1 MATPT
6 ITQTTQTY
14 QGIPIVCARIVCT
27 EACSYKFQGVV
38 NAPDDYLFQLVV
50 KANAARTLT
59 ITCGGSVDTLDITSS
74 FDRYVMAF
82 PDVAVVDND
91 SLYIDFPAGTYYL
104 YNLQLERGTN
114 ATKWQPA
121 PEDAAAYSDKA
132 AAAAV
137 DGQTQQDIFNR
148 LTNNGAVQG
157 LTLVN
162 GQLYINASYIQSGT
176 LVLGGVN
183 NGNGTLKVVDAN
195 GNTVGTWTNA
205 GINMISGTIGGWT
218 ITDDTIYKVDYFL
231 GRPSSEAG
239 LASGWT
245 DTSAYTRSY
254 DSDGVKYDQASLR
267 NGHLNLARYDP
278 DVSSY
283 ASWAGEIKSSN
294 AVYAAIDNY
303 PMLVFD
309 ADRCM
314 KFYVNSDNFLHYH
327 YSSTGATMPAGMPLE
342 ARKLY
347 LLPPNGVEVRSNFTV
362 TGTKSREVDTDDY
375 GSRLLYCYEM
385 PSPMFGDVG
394 EGEIGEDGL
403 AYIWLDSIF
412 AQTITTGNYQVF
424 LQKYGD
430 GSAFVKERRADRFVV
445 QGTPGLSF
453 GWELKAKQSD
463 FDQLRLEK
471 DGGQFVPPESDLGEQ
486 AAEYITTLKDGRIS
500 A

>member
-27 EACSYKFQGVV
+27 EECSFKFQGIV

-59 ITCGGSVDTLDITSS
+59 ITCGGSVDTLDITAT

-82 PDVAVVDND
+82 PEVAVADND

-157 LTLVN
+157 LTLLN

-183 NGNGTLKVVDAN
+183 NGNGTLKVVDAK
-195 GNTVGTWTNA
+195 GDTVGTWTNA
-205 GINMISGTIGGWT
+205 GINMISGTVGGWT
-218 ITDDTIYKVDYFL
+218 ITDDTIYKVDYF
-231 GRPSSEAG
+231 GDRPSSEAG

-245 DTSAYTRSY
+245 NTSAYARNY
-254 DSDGVKYDQASLR
+254 DSDGVKYVQASLR
-267 NGHLNLARYDP
+267 NGQLNLARYDP
-278 DVSSY
+278 DVSAY
-283 ASWAGEIKSSN
+283 ERWAGEISSTT
-294 AVYAAIDNY
+294 AVYAAIGNE
-303 PMLVFD
+303 PVLAFS
-309 ADRCM
+309 ATRAFSINANSNRRI
-314 KFYVNSDNFLHYH
+314 FYQENSAGNTFTPGNFQN
-327 YSSTGATMPAGMPLE
+327 GV
-342 ARKLY
+342 LY
-347 LLPPNGVEVRSNFTV
+347 LIPLTGVNVSTNLTV
-362 TGTKSREVDTDDY
+362 SGTKSRVANAGEYSD
-375 GSRLLYCYEM
+375 RLLYCYEM

-430 GSAFVKERRADRFVV
+430 GSAFVKERRADHFVV

-471 DGGQFVPPESDLGEQ
+471 DDGQFVPPESDLGEQ

>member
-1 MATPT
+1 MATPV

-50 KANAARTLT
+50 RASAARTLT
-59 ITCGGSVDTLDITSS
+59 ITCGGSVDTLDITTT

-82 PDVAVVDND
+82 PDVAVADND

-137 DGQTQQDIFNR
+137 DAQTQRDIFNR

-157 LTLVN
+157 LTLLN

-195 GNTVGTWTNA
+195 GNTVGTWTNT
-205 GINMISGTIGGWT
+205 GINLLSGTIGGWT
-218 ITDDTIYKVDYFL
+218 IGQNEIYKNEYAVGTIEAKVGL
-231 GRPSSEAG
+231 MSSFG
-239 LASGWT
+239 
-245 DTSAYTRSY
+245 DVMAYTDYY
-254 DSDGVKYDQASLR
+254 DYGSETNFIRAALRYGSVELYRKQDGTLWDSGRMQT
-267 NGHLNLARYDP
+267 
-278 DVSSY
+278 SS
-283 ASWAGEIKSSN
+283 AI
-294 AVYAAIDNY
+294 YAALDNRPY
-303 PMLVFD
+303 LSFT
-309 ADRCM
+309 ANRCM
-314 KFYVNSDNFLHYH
+314 KLYGNSDNFLHYH
-327 YSSTGATMPAGMPLE
+327 YSSTGATMPAGLPLE
-342 ARKLY
+342 SRKLY
-347 LLPPNGVEVRSNFTV
+347 LLPPNGVEVRSSFTV

-375 GSRLLYCYEM
+375 GKRLLYCYEM

-430 GSAFVKERRADRFVV
+430 GSAFVKERRADHFVV

-471 DGGQFVPPESDLGEQ
+471 DDGQFVPPESDLGEQ